1 MKQILLDGAELFTM
15 EQVHAKLA
23 SELAFPEWYG
33 KNLDALYDCL
43 TETGEQ
49 TDIVL
54 ANFAMLE
61 EHLGRKA
68 DALRRVL
75 QDACDDNPCLSL
87 EKWPGK
93 KQNEPENREGDS
105 VQPNQPIQEGNKM
118 STIKFYGADI
128 CKDCRAA
135 HPLLEEK
142 GIETEYIDI
151 TASTAN
157 LRAFLSLR
165 DHDAAF
171 DEVKKEGRIGIPAFV
186 FPDGSVTLGIEWL
199 EGTGCCQNC

>member
-15 EQVHAKLA
+15 EQVHAKLV

-75 QDACDDNPCLSL
+75 QDACAENSNLFMEEYPREECS
-87 EKWPGK
+87 GTC
-93 KQNEPENREGDS
+93 QYEPKNREGG
-105 VQPNQPIQEGNKM
+105 QCPAQ
-118 STIKFYGADI
+118 STY
-128 CKDCRAA
+128 
-135 HPLLEEK
+135 
-142 GIETEYIDI
+142 
-151 TASTAN
+151 
-157 LRAFLSLR
+157 
-165 DHDAAF
+165 
-171 DEVKKEGRIGIPAFV
+171 
-186 FPDGSVTLGIEWL
+186 
-199 EGTGCCQNC
+199 TGGK

>member
-1 MKQILLDGAELFTM
+1 MKQVLLDGSELFTA

-23 SELAFPEWYG
+23 GELAFPEWYG

-43 TETGEQ
+43 TDVGEQ
-49 TDIVL
+49 THICL
-54 ANFAMLE
+54 ANFAELE

-68 DALRRVL
+68 GALRRVL
-75 QDACDDNPCLSL
+75 RDACDDNPCLSF
-87 EKWPGK
+87 EERPRAQ
-93 KQNEPENREGDS
+93 QNEPENREQDCTQS
-105 VQPNQPIQEGNKM
+105 SQTIREENKM

-135 HPLLEEK
+135 HPLLEQK

-165 DHDAAF
+165 DNNIAF

-199 EGTGCCQNC
+199 EGMGCCQNC